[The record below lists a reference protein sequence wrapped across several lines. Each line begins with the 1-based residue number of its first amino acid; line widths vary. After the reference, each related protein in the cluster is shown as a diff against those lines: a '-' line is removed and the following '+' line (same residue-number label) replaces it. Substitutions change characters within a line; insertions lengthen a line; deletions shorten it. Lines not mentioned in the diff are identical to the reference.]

1 VVTRGAAVGGLG
13 VSAVLLA
20 IGYLGAFLAAPAPDW
35 AIWATAMGTAGA
47 FLSLIALGSARPDE
61 RRRIPWGLGL
71 LAVVLCGGFAAMIL
85 LPPPDPAE
93 PVLWLGLPRGAAV
106 LIYGVGILPLFL
118 APVSYALD
126 FERWT
131 LRSEDLERVRELA
144 AERQAR
150 ESDS

>member
-1 VVTRGAAVGGLG
+1 MTRGAAVGGLG
-13 VSAVLLA
+13 VSGVLLA
-20 IGYLGAFLAAPAPDW
+20 VGYVGPFVATPAPDW

-47 FLSLIALGSARPDE
+47 FLSLIALGAARPGE
-61 RRRIPWGLGL
+61 RGRIPWALGL
-71 LAVVLCGGFAAMIL
+71 LAMVLCGGFAAMLL

-106 LIYGVGILPLFL
+106 LVYGIGILPLFL

-131 LRSEDLERVRELA
+131 LRSEDLERVQEIA
-144 AERQAR
+144 AERRAR